1 MREQAM
7 FKNILTIP
15 TEELGR
21 WGRCAVFQLK
31 LWPHCV
37 RLLRRNRSGQQA
49 AALSYHTVFGIV
61 PLAIVMLMAFQIFP
75 AYRDVGERVKDFF
88 YKQAQL
94 DNIEYSVPEDETKSI
109 KITDKIDEITEGED
123 ETKSI
128 KITDKIDEITERFI
142 TGLDKGSITLFSA
155 VIVIWA
161 ALGLLTTIERAFNSI
176 WHVVQG
182 RSFVHRIVNYWAL
195 LTLGPLLLGLGF
207 YASTHYALAGR
218 IQSGLG
224 GYLQP
229 VLPYLISV
237 VALFFLYF
245 VLPNTRVSAWSA
257 LWGAAMAA
265 LIWTGAKLVFRIY
278 VTKFIPFQAV
288 YGILGLIPLGVLW
301 IYVTWLIVLFG
312 LQLTFTTQ
320 HLKTLDAA
328 EITKMHKSDEY
339 FIANDFTAVR
349 MLEYILRAF
358 DQKQAPV
365 SVGVICSKLN
375 LPADFGERILEHLTG
390 AGLLFRTAEPRVGY
404 TPATDGANITLAEIS
419 QAIGKASFAQ
429 ADDETP
435 AQLSAIFNAQHNE
448 LAKHTLKEILED
460 RSQKS
465 EDGNQN

>member
-1 MREQAM
+1 M
-7 FKNILTIP
+7 FKDILTAP

-21 WGRCAVFQLK
+21 WSRFVVFQLK
-31 LWPHCV
+31 LWPQCA
-37 RLLRRNRSGQQA
+37 RLLKRNRSGQQA

-61 PLAIVMLMAFQIFP
+61 PLAIVMLMTFQIFP
-75 AYRDVGERVKDFF
+75 AYRQVGDKVKDFV
-88 YKQAQL
+88 YSQVQL
-94 DNIEYSVPEDETKSI
+94 DNIDYTDPEDETKKI
-109 KITDKIDEITEGED
+109 EITDKIDEITAG
-123 ETKSI
+123 
-128 KITDKIDEITERFI
+128 FI
-142 TGLDKGSITLFSA
+142 AKLDKGSITLFSSA
-155 VIVIWA
+155 IVVWA

-182 RSFVHRIVNYWAL
+182 RSFIHRIINYWAL

-218 IQSGLG
+218 IQTDIG
-224 GYLQP
+224 GYLRP

-237 VALFFLYF
+237 TALFFLYF
-245 VLPNTRVSAWSA
+245 VLPNTKVSAPAA

-265 LIWTGAKLVFRIY
+265 LIWTGAKIVFRVY

-328 EITKMHKSDEY
+328 QIAKMQKSNEY
-339 FIANDFTAVR
+339 FIANDFTVVR
-349 MLEYILRAF
+349 MLEYILKAF
-358 DQKQAPV
+358 EEKKAPV
-365 SVGVICSKLN
+365 SAEVICSKLN
-375 LPADFGERILEHLTG
+375 LPADFGERILEHLTE

-419 QAIGKASFAQ
+419 QAISKASFAQ
-429 ADDETP
+429 PNGETP
-435 AQLSAIFNAQHNE
+435 AHLSAIFDAQNKE
-448 LAKHTLKEILED
+448 LARHTLKEIFDAETTVP
-460 RSQKS
+460 
-465 EDGNQN
+465 NQTDEG

>member
-1 MREQAM
+1 M

-21 WGRCAVFQLK
+21 WSRFVVFQLK
-31 LWPHCV
+31 LWPQCAK
-37 RLLRRNRSGQQA
+37 LLKRNRSGQQA

-61 PLAIVMLMAFQIFP
+61 PLAIVMLMTFQIFP
-75 AYRDVGERVKDFF
+75 AYRDVGDKVKEFF
-88 YKQAQL
+88 YEQAHL

-109 KITDKIDEITEGED
+109 KITDKTDEITEGED

-128 KITDKIDEITERFI
+128 KITDKIDEITGGFI
-142 TGLDKGSITLFSA
+142 ARLDKGSITLFSG

-224 GYLQP
+224 GYIRP

-257 LWGAAMAA
+257 LWGAAVAA
-265 LIWTGAKLVFRIY
+265 LIWMGAKWAFRIY

-288 YGILGLIPLGVLW
+288 YGIMGIIPLGVLW

-328 EITKMHKSDEY
+328 QIAKMHKSDEY

-365 SVGVICSKLN
+365 SVEVICSKLN
-375 LPADFGERILEHLTG
+375 LPADFGERILEHLTS
-390 AGLLFRTAEPRVGY
+390 AGLLFRTAQPRVGY
-404 TPATDGANITLAEIS
+404 TPATDGANITLADIS
-419 QAIGKASFAQ
+419 QAVGRASFAQ
-429 ADDETP
+429 ADNETP
-435 AQLSAIFNAQHNE
+435 ARLKSIFDAQYKE
-448 LAKHTLKEILED
+448 LAGHTLKEILEEPA
-460 RSQKS
+460 SFS
-465 EDGNQN
+465 EQASEE

>member
-1 MREQAM
+1 M

-21 WGRCAVFQLK
+21 WSRFVVFQLK
-31 LWPHCV
+31 LWPQCAK
-37 RLLRRNRSGQQA
+37 LLRRNRSGQQA
-49 AALSYHTVFGIV
+49 AALSYHTIFGIV

-75 AYRDVGERVKDFF
+75 AYRQVGDNVKDFF
-88 YKQAQL
+88 YRQAHL
-94 DNIEYSVPEDETKSI
+94 DNIEYSDKDDETKSV
-109 KITDKIDEITEGED
+109 KITNKIDEITEG
-123 ETKSI
+123 
-128 KITDKIDEITERFI
+128 FI
-142 TGLDKGSITLFSA
+142 ARLDKGSITLFSGA
-155 VIVIWA
+155 IVIWA

-218 IQSGLG
+218 IQSGVG
-224 GYLQP
+224 GYIQP

-245 VLPNTRVSAWSA
+245 VLPNTRVNAWAA
-257 LWGAAMAA
+257 LWGAAVAA
-265 LIWTGAKLVFRIY
+265 LIWTGAKLVFHVY

-288 YGILGLIPLGVLW
+288 YGIMGLIPLGVLW

-320 HLKTLDAA
+320 HLKTLDATQIA
-328 EITKMHKSDEY
+328 KMHKSDDY

-358 DQKQAPV
+358 EKKQAPV
-365 SVGVICSKLN
+365 SVEVICSKLN
-375 LPADFGERILEHLTG
+375 LPADFAERILEHLTS
-390 AGLLFRTAEPRVGY
+390 AGLLFRTAEPRTGY
-404 TPATDGANITLAEIS
+404 TPATDGANITLADIS
-419 QAIGKASFAQ
+419 QAVGKASFAQ

-435 AQLSAIFNAQHNE
+435 AQLSAIFDAQHNE
-448 LAKHTLKEILED
+448 LAKHTLKEILQKRPVLRSPDDIGTEGG
-460 RSQKS
+460 SQKS
-465 EDGNQN
+465 EDRNQNY

>member
-1 MREQAM
+1 M
-7 FKNILTIP
+7 FKDILTIP

-21 WGRCAVFQLK
+21 WGRFAVFQLK

-88 YKQAQL
+88 YKQAHL
-94 DNIEYSVPEDETKSI
+94 DNIEYSDAEDETKSI

-257 LWGAAMAA
+257 LWGAAVAA
-265 LIWTGAKLVFRIY
+265 LIWTGAKIVFRVY

-328 EITKMHKSDEY
+328 EIAKMHKSDEY

-349 MLEYILRAF
+349 MLEYILGAF

-404 TPATDGANITLAEIS
+404 TPATDGANITLADIS

-435 AQLSAIFNAQHNE
+435 AQLSAIFAAQHNE

-460 RSQKS
+460 RNQKS

>member
-1 MREQAM
+1 M

-21 WGRCAVFQLK
+21 WSRFAVFQLK
-31 LWPHCV
+31 LWPHCA

-61 PLAIVMLMAFQIFP
+61 PLAIVMLMVFQIFP

-88 YKQAQL
+88 YRQAHL
-94 DNIEYSVPEDETKSI
+94 DNIEYSDAEDETKSI
-109 KITDKIDEITEGED
+109 N
-123 ETKSI
+123 
-128 KITDKIDEITERFI
+128 ITDKIDEITERFI
-142 TGLDKGSITLFSA
+142 AGLDKGSITFFSA

-218 IQSGLG
+218 IQSGLAV
-224 GYLQP
+224 YIRP

-245 VLPNTRVSAWSA
+245 VLPNTRVSAPAA
-257 LWGAAMAA
+257 LWGAAVAA

-328 EITKMHKSDEY
+328 EIAKMHKSNEY

-365 SVGVICSKLN
+365 SVEVICSKLN

-404 TPATDGANITLAEIS
+404 TPATDGANITLADIS
-419 QAIGKASFAQ
+419 QAVGKASFAR

-435 AQLSAIFNAQHNE
+435 PQLSAIFAAQHKE
-448 LAKHTLKEILED
+448 LAAHTLKEILED
-460 RSQKS
+460 RSQTSGDEKQKPPARAGTLLRS
-465 EDGNQN
+465 EEDRNQNC

>member
-1 MREQAM
+1 ML
-7 FKNILTIP
+7 KKILTAP

-21 WGRCAVFQLK
+21 WSRFVVFQLK
-31 LWPHCV
+31 LWPQCA

-49 AALSYHTVFGIV
+49 AALSYHTIFGIV

-75 AYRDVGERVKDFF
+75 AYRDVGDNVKKFL
-88 YKQAQL
+88 YEQAHL
-94 DNIEYSVPEDETKSI
+94 DNIEYSDPEDETKNI
-109 KITDKIDEITEGED
+109 KITDKIDEITEG
-123 ETKSI
+123 
-128 KITDKIDEITERFI
+128 FI
-142 TGLDKGSITLFSA
+142 SRLDKGSITLFSGA
-155 VIVIWA
+155 IVIWA
-161 ALGLLTTIERAFNSI
+161 ALGLLATIERAFNSI

-218 IQSGLG
+218 IQSGVG
-224 GYLQP
+224 GYIRP

-245 VLPNTRVSAWSA
+245 VLPNTRVSAWAA

-265 LIWTGAKLVFRIY
+265 LIWMGAKLVFRIY

-328 EITKMHKSDEY
+328 QIAKMQNSNEY

-358 DQKQAPV
+358 EKKRAPV
-365 SVGVICSKLN
+365 SVEVICSKLN
-375 LPADFGERILEHLTG
+375 LPADFGERILEHLTL

-404 TPATDGANITLAEIS
+404 VPATDGANITLADIS
-419 QAIGKASFAQ
+419 QAVGKASFAQ
-429 ADDETP
+429 ADDEMP
-435 AQLSAIFNAQHNE
+435 ARLKSIFDAQHKE
-448 LAKHTLKEILED
+448 LAGHTLKEILEGPA
-460 RSQKS
+460 SQ
-465 EDGNQN
+465 E

>member
-1 MREQAM
+1 M

-21 WGRCAVFQLK
+21 WGRFAVFQLK
-31 LWPHCV
+31 LWPHCA

-88 YKQAQL
+88 YKQAHL
-94 DNIEYSVPEDETKSI
+94 DNIEYSDAEDETKSI
-109 KITDKIDEITEGED
+109 NITDKINEITQ
-123 ETKSI
+123 
-128 KITDKIDEITERFI
+128 RFI
-142 TGLDKGSITLFSA
+142 AGLDKGSITLFSA

-218 IQSGLG
+218 IQSGVG
-224 GYLQP
+224 VYIRP

-257 LWGAAMAA
+257 LWGAAVAA

-278 VTKFIPFQAV
+278 VMKFIPFQAV

-328 EITKMHKSDEY
+328 EIAKMHKSDEY

-435 AQLSAIFNAQHNE
+435 AQLSAIFAAQHNE
-448 LAKHTLKEILED
+448 LAGHTLKEILED
-460 RSQKS
+460 RGQKS
-465 EDGNQN
+465 EDSSPPA

>member
-1 MREQAM
+1 MLRD
-7 FKNILTIP
+7 ILTAP

-21 WGRCAVFQLK
+21 WSRFVVFQLK
-31 LWPHCV
+31 LWPQCAK
-37 RLLRRNRSGQQA
+37 LLRRNRSGQQA
-49 AALSYHTVFGIV
+49 AALSYHTIFGIV
-61 PLAIVMLMAFQIFP
+61 PLAIVMLMTFQIFP
-75 AYRDVGERVKDFF
+75 AYREVGDKVKDFLF
-88 YKQAQL
+88 RQVHL
-94 DNIEYSVPEDETKSI
+94 DNIEYSGPEDETESI
-109 KITDKIDEITEGED
+109 KITDKIDEITGG
-123 ETKSI
+123 
-128 KITDKIDEITERFI
+128 FI
-142 TGLDKGSITLFSA
+142 ARLDKGSITLFSGA
-155 VIVIWA
+155 IVIWA

-237 VALFFLYF
+237 MALFFLYF
-245 VLPNTRVSAWSA
+245 VLPNTRVSAPAA

-265 LIWTGAKLVFRIY
+265 LIWTGAKIVFRVY

-328 EITKMHKSDEY
+328 QIAKMHKSNEY

-349 MLEYILRAF
+349 MLGYILAAF
-358 DQKQAPV
+358 EEKQAPV
-365 SVGVICSKLN
+365 SVEVICSKLN
-375 LPADFGERILEHLTG
+375 LPADFGERILEHLTA
-390 AGLLFRTAEPRVGY
+390 AGLLFRTAQPRVGY

-419 QAIGKASFAQ
+419 QAVGRASFAQ

-435 AQLSAIFNAQHNE
+435 AQLSAIFDAQHNE
-448 LAKHTLKEILED
+448 LAKHTLKEILEA
-460 RSQKS
+460 
-465 EDGNQN
+465 GAIVPNQTNEE

>member
-21 WGRCAVFQLK
+21 WGRFAVFQLK

>member
-1 MREQAM
+1 M

-21 WGRCAVFQLK
+21 WSRFAVFQLK
-31 LWPHCV
+31 LWPHCA

-61 PLAIVMLMAFQIFP
+61 PLAIMMLMVFQIFP

-88 YKQAQL
+88 YEQAHL
-94 DNIEYSVPEDETKSI
+94 DNIEYSDAEDETKSI
-109 KITDKIDEITEGED
+109 KITDKVDEITEG
-123 ETKSI
+123 
-128 KITDKIDEITERFI
+128 FI
-142 TGLDKGSITLFSA
+142 SRLDKGSITLFSA

-218 IQSGLG
+218 IQSGVG
-224 GYLQP
+224 GYLRP

-257 LWGAAMAA
+257 LWGAAVAA
-265 LIWTGAKLVFRIY
+265 LIWMGAKWAFRIY

-288 YGILGLIPLGVLW
+288 YGIMGIIPLGVLW

-328 EITKMHKSDEY
+328 QIAKMHKSDEY

-365 SVGVICSKLN
+365 SVEVVCSKLN

-390 AGLLFRTAEPRVGY
+390 AGLLFRTAQPRVGY

-419 QAIGKASFAQ
+419 EAVGRASFAQ
-429 ADDETP
+429 TDDETP
-435 AQLSAIFNAQHNE
+435 APLAAIFNAQHNE
-448 LAKHTLKEILED
+448 LAKHTLKEILEAGA
-460 RSQKS
+460 SLPEQAS
-465 EDGNQN
+465 EG

>member
-1 MREQAM
+1 M
-7 FKNILTIP
+7 FKDILTIP

-21 WGRCAVFQLK
+21 WGRFAVFQLK
-31 LWPHCV
+31 LWPHCA
-37 RLLRRNRSGQQA
+37 RLLRQNRSGQQA
-49 AALSYHTVFGIV
+49 AALSYHTIFGIV

-75 AYRDVGERVKDFF
+75 AYRQVGDNVKDFF
-88 YKQAQL
+88 YRQLHL
-94 DNIEYSVPEDETKSI
+94 DNIEYSNPEDETKNI
-109 KITDKIDEITEGED
+109 KITDKIDEITGG
-123 ETKSI
+123 
-128 KITDKIDEITERFI
+128 FI
-142 TGLDKGSITLFSA
+142 ARLDKGSITLFSGA
-155 VIVIWA
+155 IVIWA
-161 ALGLLTTIERAFNSI
+161 AIGLLATVERAFNSI

-224 GYLQP
+224 SYLQP

-245 VLPNTRVSAWSA
+245 VLPNTKVNAWSA
-257 LWGAAMAA
+257 LWGAAVAA

-278 VTKFIPFQAV
+278 ITKFIPFQAV

-320 HLKTLDAA
+320 HLKTLDAV
-328 EITKMHKSDEY
+328 EISKMHKSNEY

-365 SVGVICSKLN
+365 SAELICSRLN
-375 LPADFGERILEHLTG
+375 LPADFGDRILEHLTG

-404 TPATDGANITLAEIS
+404 TPATDGANITLADIS
-419 QAIGKASFAQ
+419 QAVAKASFAQ

-435 AQLSAIFNAQHNE
+435 SQLSAIYAAQNKE
-448 LAKHTLKEILED
+448 LATHTLKELLENRRQTLED
-460 RSQKS
+460 RSQ
-465 EDGNQN
+465 NR

>member
-1 MREQAM
+1 ML
-7 FKNILTIP
+7 KDILTAP

-21 WGRCAVFQLK
+21 WSRFVVFQLK
-31 LWPHCV
+31 LWPQCAK
-37 RLLRRNRSGQQA
+37 LLRRNRSGQQA

-61 PLAIVMLMAFQIFP
+61 PLVIVMLMTFQIFP
-75 AYRDVGERVKDFF
+75 AYRQIGDKVKNFL
-88 YKQAQL
+88 YKQAHL
-94 DNIEYSVPEDETKSI
+94 DNIEYSNPEDETKSI
-109 KITDKIDEITEGED
+109 KITDYLD
-123 ETKSI
+123 ETTSGFI
-128 KITDKIDEITERFI
+128 ARLDK
-142 TGLDKGSITLFSA
+142 DKGSIMLFSGM
-155 VIVIWA
+155 IVIWA

-182 RSFVHRIVNYWAL
+182 RSFVHRIINYWAL

-229 VLPYLISV
+229 VLPYLISIV
-237 VALFFLYF
+237 SLFFLYF
-245 VLPNTRVSAWSA
+245 VLPNTRVSAPAA
-257 LWGAAMAA
+257 LWGAAVAA

-288 YGILGLIPLGVLW
+288 YGILGLIPLSVLW

-328 EITKMHKSDEY
+328 QIAKMHKSNEY

-349 MLEYILRAF
+349 MLGYILAAF
-358 DQKQAPV
+358 EEKQAPV
-365 SVGVICSKLN
+365 SVEVICSKLN
-375 LPADFGERILEHLTG
+375 LPADFGERILEHLTA
-390 AGLLFRTAEPRVGY
+390 AGLLFRTAQPQVGY

-419 QAIGKASFAQ
+419 QAIGRASFAQ

-435 AQLSAIFNAQHNE
+435 AQLSAIFDAQHNE
-448 LAKHTLKEILED
+448 LAKHTLKEILEA
-460 RSQKS
+460 
-465 EDGNQN
+465 GAIVPNQTNEE

>member
-1 MREQAM
+1 M
-7 FKNILTIP
+7 FKDILTIP

-21 WGRCAVFQLK
+21 WGRFAVFQLK
-31 LWPHCV
+31 LWPHCA
-37 RLLRRNRSGQQA
+37 RLLRQNRSGQQA
-49 AALSYHTVFGIV
+49 AALSYHTIFGIV

-75 AYRDVGERVKDFF
+75 AYRQVGDNVKDFF
-88 YKQAQL
+88 YRQLHL
-94 DNIEYSVPEDETKSI
+94 DNIEYSNPEDETKNI
-109 KITDKIDEITEGED
+109 KITDKIDEITGG
-123 ETKSI
+123 
-128 KITDKIDEITERFI
+128 FI
-142 TGLDKGSITLFSA
+142 ARLDKGSITLFSGA
-155 VIVIWA
+155 IVIWA
-161 ALGLLTTIERAFNSI
+161 AIGLLATVERAFNSI

-224 GYLQP
+224 SYLQP

-245 VLPNTRVSAWSA
+245 VLPNTKVNAWSA
-257 LWGAAMAA
+257 LGGAAVAA

-278 VTKFIPFQAV
+278 ITEFIPFQAV

-320 HLKTLDAA
+320 HLKTLDAV
-328 EITKMHKSDEY
+328 EISKMHKSNEY

-365 SVGVICSKLN
+365 SAELICSRLN
-375 LPADFGERILEHLTG
+375 LPADFGDRILEHLTG

-404 TPATDGANITLAEIS
+404 TPATDGANITLADIS
-419 QAIGKASFAQ
+419 QAVAKASFAQ

-435 AQLSAIFNAQHNE
+435 SQLSAIYAAQNKE
-448 LAKHTLKEILED
+448 LATHTLKELLENRRQTLED
-460 RSQKS
+460 RSQ
-465 EDGNQN
+465 NR